1 MNIAEIVQVLSTVV
15 DVVSSSYGLMALS
28 VALFCYVTLGVT
40 WVFYLAVMHLKEER
54 DRLKK
59 LGKDFS
65 TAQKVFGYPILI
77 IGLLIDVFLN
87 ATVGT
92 IIFIEPPRYDKKEW
106 LFTGRVSRW
115 NDTGGWRGDLA
126 RYICSHLLDPFEK
139 GGHCS

>member
-1 MNIAEIVQVLSTVV
+1 MNILLIV
-15 DVVSSSYGLMALS
+15 A
-28 VALFCYVTLGVT
+28 FCYITMGIT

-59 LGKDFS
+59 LNKDF
-65 TAQKVFGYPILI
+65 TLWQKLWAIPILI
-77 IGLLIDVFLN
+77 LGLFIDVFLN

-92 IIFIEPPRYDKKEW
+92 IIFIEPPKEW

-115 NDTGGWRGDLA
+115 NDTGGWRGKLA
-126 RYICSHLLDPFEK
+126 RGICNHLLDPFEK